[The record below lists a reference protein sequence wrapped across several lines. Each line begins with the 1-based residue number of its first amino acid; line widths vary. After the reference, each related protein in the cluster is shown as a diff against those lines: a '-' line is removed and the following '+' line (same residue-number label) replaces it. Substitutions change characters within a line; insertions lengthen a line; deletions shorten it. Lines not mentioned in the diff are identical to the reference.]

1 MSYQSA
7 KWIPLTD
14 KEALFSGWMVD
25 NTDPLDL
32 APHFSPYLRN
42 CRLDWQSIAQRPW
55 HQLFATLTAWSY
67 PKWIASYL
75 RTSSANDRIIVRHNK
90 DADEKLVS
98 IEEDWTVTNINTGA
112 FIASDNRMSFVN
124 INDELYCMNWV
135 DLFWKLVWT
144 TYTQPTT
151 WGYYVDSTT
160 VTGLEDIAINRAWNE
175 VHTYIIEITGTWSPN
190 QFKWNVDWWAYTTW
204 VNVTTT
210 NQTIWVMSVAFW
222 ATTWH
227 TIWDKWTIYTWFAP
241 AFWVVFNGCLWV
253 SWWSSWAN
261 TVYKSVA
268 NKYTDFIGSGND
280 RFTFPEQIT
289 GLATTWQA
297 LFYFTPNTIS
307 VTGFNDIVDNAWSL
321 TFNNRPLQTK
331 EWAVNNASIVTAWTA
346 VYYLTTSNAIN
357 KIVQGQNVY
366 WFEVM
371 DMSERAYAGIGKLMS
386 TLDRDQTAS
395 FGYFMPV
402 EMLIKWHLKSQ
413 WATFNDVCIVY
424 DITKDKF
431 LVDTQ
436 KNFYWATYFKWKN
449 YTISMIEEKVYQ
461 DEYSDDDEGSAIPFE
476 YHTKEFYYGDP
487 TIKKILWES
496 RTLLDMNELAQP
508 TQEIWIDWAS
518 ADTKSLDDD
527 NIPNIVW
534 GIGTQTVW
542 QEEIGAGAFDDDMRE
557 TYILRTKWNLNKK
570 WRKIQ
575 WRFINS
581 VVWSKLKLKSIN
593 AKVEILDP
601 LTTSLTS

>member
-1 MSYQSA
+1 VSYQSA
-7 KWIPLTD
+7 ERIPLTT
-14 KEALFSGWMVD
+14 KEWLFSWGFCDNVD
-25 NTDPLDL
+25 NLDL

-67 PKWIASYL
+67 PKGIASYL

-98 IEEDWTVTNINTGA
+98 IEEDGTVTNINTST
-112 FIASDNRMSFVN
+112 FIASDNRMSFTN
-124 INDELYCMNWV
+124 IGDVLYCMNWS
-135 DLFWKLVWT
+135 DPFGKLSGT
-144 TYTQPTT
+144 TYTQP
-151 WGYYVDSTT
+151 
-160 VTGLEDIAINRAWNE
+160 A
-175 VHTYIIEITGTWSPN
+175 
-190 QFKWNVDWWAYTTW
+190 TW
-204 VNVTTT
+204 VA
-210 NQTIWVMSVAFW
+210 S
-222 ATTWH
+222 
-227 TIWDKWTIYTWFAP
+227 FAP
-241 AFWVVFNGCLWV
+241 SFWVVFNGCHRT
-253 SWWSSWAN
+253 SWRSTN
-261 TVYKSVA
+261 PNKVYKSVA
-268 NKYTDFIGSGND
+268 NNYEDFASAWSD
-280 RFTFPEQIT
+280 TFTFPEQIT
-289 GLATTWQA
+289 GLATTGQA

-371 DMSERAYAGIGKLMS
+371 DMSERAYAGIWKLMS

-413 WATFNDVCIVY
+413 WATFNDICIVY

-487 TIKKILWES
+487 TIKKILRES

-534 GIGTQTVW
+534 WIGTMTVW
-542 QEEIGAGAFDDDMRE
+542 QEEIGAWAFDDDMRE
-557 TYILRTKWNLNKK
+557 TYILRTKGNLNKK

-575 WRFINS
+575 WRFVNS